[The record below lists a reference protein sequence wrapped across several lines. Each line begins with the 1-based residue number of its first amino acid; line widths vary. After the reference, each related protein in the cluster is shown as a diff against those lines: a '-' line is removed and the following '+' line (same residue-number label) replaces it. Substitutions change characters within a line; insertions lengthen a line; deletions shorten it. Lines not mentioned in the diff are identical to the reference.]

1 MEYDKIFKANLLD
14 FPSKKCPNNPLLFLR
29 RKRIYCSKRYIVSK
43 CLLIAAEVS
52 VSFCFVH
59 LWKIIPVKI
68 FFVTFWINFFW
79 KHLIP
84 NSNSNSNSLVRHK
97 RKKKVLLNPVRVL
110 SFIFNVTFFKSG
122 CFWCSN
128 VNLFTFSLW
137 HIQAEKEIKNEI
149 TGLVAAKAV
158 GQ

>member
-1 MEYDKIFKANLLD
+1 MHFFFFTQKTY
-14 FPSKKCPNNPLLFLR
+14 LLFKKMHHVEMFTNCCRSL
-29 RKRIYCSKRYIVSK
+29 CF
-43 CLLIAAEVS
+43 
-52 VSFCFVH
+52 FCFVH
-59 LWKIIPVKI
+59 LWKMIPVKI

-84 NSNSNSNSLVRHK
+84 NSNSNSNSLVTHK
-97 RKKKVLLNPVRVL
+97 RKKNVLLNHVRVL

-128 VNLFTFSLW
+128 VNLFTFSLR
-137 HIQAEKEIKNEI
+137 HIQAEKEMKKEI
-149 TGLVAAKAV
+149 TYLVAVKAV

>member
-1 MEYDKIFKANLLD
+1 MANLFD
-14 FPSKKCPNNPLLFLR
+14 FSSEKCPNNAFIFFTQKTYLLFKKVHPVEMFTNCCWSL
-29 RKRIYCSKRYIVSK
+29 CF
-43 CLLIAAEVS
+43 
-52 VSFCFVH
+52 FCFVH

-84 NSNSNSNSLVRHK
+84 NSNSNSISLVTHK
-97 RKKKVLLNPVRVL
+97 REKNVLLNPVRVL
-110 SFIFNVTFFKSG
+110 SFIFNVTFFKSC

-128 VNLFTFSLW
+128 VNLFTFSLR
-137 HIQAEKEIKNEI
+137 HIQAEREIKNEI
-149 TGLVAAKAV
+149 TGLVAAKTV